1 MRRIAIVNSLRIPLF
16 VLCAVAVYAVPV
28 CGQTW
33 PAKPIRLVVPLAPGG
48 PSDLLARTMA
58 QQLTPALGQP
68 IVVDNRT
75 GAGGTIGV
83 DAAAK
88 APADGYTLLL
98 IASSTFTITANLYSK
113 LPYDAR
119 KDFTPVSILA
129 AGPYMLTVH
138 PSLPAKTFKD
148 LLALDKARPKDL
160 NYGSGGTGT
169 GTQMSME
176 LLKLKTGLQITHIP
190 YKGTGPML
198 IDHMAGHIQV
208 SLSNLIAALPQVET
222 KRLRALIVTGA
233 KRSTKLPEVPNFEE
247 SGIKGFDDISG
258 HMILVPAGT
267 PKEIITRLHRE
278 LVKAL
283 RTPEVTARLE
293 NEGAE
298 IIGNTPDEAAAI
310 VRADL
315 DKWADVIKRSGIKPE

>member
-16 VLCAVAVYAVPV
+16 VLCAVAFYAVPV

-190 YKGTGPML
+190 YKGAGPALQGLLAGDVDVMFDGLGSSAQHIKSGKIKALAVASEKRVPAFPNLPTATEAGVPGYVVSTWYGLWGPRDMPKDVADKMIAEVTKALNTPELKDIWLNNGSETPSLTGE
-198 IDHMAGHIQV
+198 AFGKFV
-208 SLSNLIAALPQVET
+208 SADI
-222 KRLRALIVTGA
+222 KRWAVVVKASG
-233 KRSTKLPEVPNFEE
+233 TKL
-247 SGIKGFDDISG
+247 D
-258 HMILVPAGT
+258 
-267 PKEIITRLHRE
+267 
-278 LVKAL
+278 
-283 RTPEVTARLE
+283 
-293 NEGAE
+293 
-298 IIGNTPDEAAAI
+298 
-310 VRADL
+310 
-315 DKWADVIKRSGIKPE
+315 